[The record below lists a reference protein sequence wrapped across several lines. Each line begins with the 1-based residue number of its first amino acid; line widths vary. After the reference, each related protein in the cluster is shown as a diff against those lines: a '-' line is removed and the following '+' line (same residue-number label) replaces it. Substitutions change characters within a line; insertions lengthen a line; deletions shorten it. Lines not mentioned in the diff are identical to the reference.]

1 MPSYDRIALRPR
13 LFYESDSTRALVTIG
28 AMAEERQGGTTPNGT
43 VPTGSP
49 FPQDQK
55 TQRIDA
61 GIKVSHSLNDLT
73 TVELRAS
80 SMRQDHD
87 HRFGDRLEIDRHETR
102 LLEFSVTR
110 NSSRMTLVGGTAYQ
124 VDQYSADM
132 LPTFDYRYRVPALFG

>member
-61 GIKVSHSLNDLT
+61 GIKLSHSLNDLT
-73 TVELRAS
+73 TVES
-80 SMRQDHD
+80 SVVN
-87 HRFGDRLEIDRHETR
+87 ETR
-102 LLEFSVTR
+102 S
-110 NSSRMTLVGGTAYQ
+110 
-124 VDQYSADM
+124 
-132 LPTFDYRYRVPALFG
+132 